1 MAESFAFGIADRVV
15 GKLASLAVQEVN
27 LAWGVKSQVE
37 ELKDTMS
44 TIRAVL
50 LDAEKKQ
57 AKDHRLSIWL
67 GKLKDVFYEAEDVVD
82 EVEFEVLRQAGGIWD
97 EVRNFFSSSNP
108 LASRCRIG
116 HKMKNIRERLDK
128 IAAEKSQFNLVE
140 RFGDM
145 SILHRERE
153 MTHSFVRASDVIGR
167 QGDRENIVRLLIQ
180 SNDSTENVSVI
191 PIVGIGGLGKTTLAK
206 LVYNDDRVVSRFHKK
221 MWVCVSE
228 DFDVQRLTK
237 EILTSLT
244 DERCDHLSIDK
255 LQNRLRNELDDISFL
270 LILDDVWNTNRD
282 KWLELK
288 AFLMGGAKGSK
299 IVVTTRSK
307 LVASIMG
314 ISPAYELGGLSH
326 EECLSLLVKCAFRDG
341 QGKQYPNLVQIG
353 KDIIKK
359 CGGVPLAVRTLGGLL
374 YLKTDEHDWV
384 SVRDN
389 EIWKLEQK
397 EDDILP
403 ALKLSYDELPFDL
416 KQCFAFCSLFPKDY
430 KFSNLELIQMWMAQ
444 GLIPSSQQNQEVED
458 IGNRYIN
465 ELLLRCFFEDV
476 VEEIQR
482 VWYYFKMHD
491 LVHDLAL
498 SVAQP
503 ECTMLNFYTQNVSK
517 KVQHVSI
524 LDTHWPKE
532 EGDVLRFL
540 GKLSNVRTISFPIIK
555 AGPTS
560 ESFVATSIGRFKHMR
575 VLDLTN
581 SSFGVLPNSIC
592 NLKHLRCLNLSN
604 NNKIKKLPNSICKLR
619 HLQILLLDG
628 CISLEELPRDVGKMM
643 SLRHLE
649 VTTKETS
656 VLGHWG
662 REYFNSLRLLCI
674 RQCNYMESL
683 MRGLRRLTALRTLV
697 IADCFGRASL
707 SVELTALETL
717 LICNC
722 ANLDLSYGFSGLGRL
737 QVFGIWELPYLVTL
751 PQWLLHGPTSNTLRH
766 LLIHDC
772 DNFRA
777 LPEEDGL
784 LNLTSLETLVIEEC
798 PQFSALPEG
807 MRHLTAL
814 RRLDIRYCPE
824 LSALPEGMRHLPSL
838 THLKI
843 ERCNKMLTQRC
854 KPGIGEDWDKI
865 AHVLDIYLDGKRISR
880 TNNRVRQK
888 YHLLFSLLIF
898 V

>member
-1 MAESFAFGIADRVV
+1 M
-15 GKLASLAVQEVN
+15 
-27 LAWGVKSQVE
+27 
-37 ELKDTMS
+37 
-44 TIRAVL
+44 
-50 LDAEKKQ
+50 
-57 AKDHRLSIWL
+57 
-67 GKLKDVFYEAEDVVD
+67 
-82 EVEFEVLRQAGGIWD
+82 
-97 EVRNFFSSSNP
+97 
-108 LASRCRIG
+108 
-116 HKMKNIRERLDK
+116 
-128 IAAEKSQFNLVE
+128 
-140 RFGDM
+140 
-145 SILHRERE
+145 
-153 MTHSFVRASDVIGR
+153 
-167 QGDRENIVRLLIQ
+167 
-180 SNDSTENVSVI
+180 
-191 PIVGIGGLGKTTLAK
+191 
-206 LVYNDDRVVSRFHKK
+206 
-221 MWVCVSE
+221 
-228 DFDVQRLTK
+228 
-237 EILTSLT
+237 
-244 DERCDHLSIDK
+244 
-255 LQNRLRNELDDISFL
+255 QNRLRNELDDISFL

-341 QGKQYPNLVQIG
+341 QGKQYPNLVEIG

-532 EGDVLRFL
+532 GDVLRFL
-540 GKLSNVRTISFPIIK
+540 GKLSNVQTILFPIIK

-560 ESFVATSIGRFKHMR
+560 ESFVATSIRRFKHM
-575 VLDLTN
+575 
-581 SSFGVLPNSIC
+581 
-592 NLKHLRCLNLSN
+592 
-604 NNKIKKLPNSICKLR
+604 
-619 HLQILLLDG
+619 
-628 CISLEELPRDVGKMM
+628 
-643 SLRHLE
+643 
-649 VTTKETS
+649 
-656 VLGHWG
+656 
-662 REYFNSLRLLCI
+662 
-674 RQCNYMESL
+674 
-683 MRGLRRLTALRTLV
+683 
-697 IADCFGRASL
+697 
-707 SVELTALETL
+707 
-717 LICNC
+717 
-722 ANLDLSYGFSGLGRL
+722 
-737 QVFGIWELPYLVTL
+737 
-751 PQWLLHGPTSNTLRH
+751 
-766 LLIHDC
+766 
-772 DNFRA
+772 
-777 LPEEDGL
+777 
-784 LNLTSLETLVIEEC
+784 
-798 PQFSALPEG
+798 
-807 MRHLTAL
+807 
-814 RRLDIRYCPE
+814 
-824 LSALPEGMRHLPSL
+824 
-838 THLKI
+838 
-843 ERCNKMLTQRC
+843 
-854 KPGIGEDWDKI
+854 
-865 AHVLDIYLDGKRISR
+865 
-880 TNNRVRQK
+880 
-888 YHLLFSLLIF
+888 
-898 V
+898 